1 MWGQPCGG
9 SIPLARTI
17 EDVGLIFWLLLLLLV
32 PARVF
37 RMSGIDTVDLIW
49 IQNRDLPLVGDPL

>member
-17 EDVGLIFWLLLLLLV
+17 EDVGFIFWLLLV

-37 RMSGIDTVDLIW
+37 RMSGIVTVDLIW
-49 IQNRDLPLVGDPL
+49 IQKRDLPLVEDPL

>member
-1 MWGQPCGG
+1 
-9 SIPLARTI
+9 
-17 EDVGLIFWLLLLLLV
+17 VGLIFWLLLLLLV

-49 IQNRDLPLVGDPL
+49 IQKRDLPLVGDPL

>member
-1 MWGQPCGG
+1 
-9 SIPLARTI
+9 
-17 EDVGLIFWLLLLLLV
+17 VGFIFWLLLV

-49 IQNRDLPLVGDPL
+49 IQKRDLPLVGDPL